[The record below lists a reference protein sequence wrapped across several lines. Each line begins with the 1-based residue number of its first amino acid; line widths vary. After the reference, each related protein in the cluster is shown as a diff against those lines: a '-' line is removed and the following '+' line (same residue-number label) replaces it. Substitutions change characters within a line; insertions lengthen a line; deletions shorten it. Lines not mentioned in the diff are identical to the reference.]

1 MRCPCECGRRVNRKD
16 VKLARRALFVRS
28 LCDGLQRA
36 RQVGAENGA
45 PPEDLVEIER
55 MIRRGEYFDR
65 AFLLLAH
72 GAAVTTF
79 YIELPDPTGGE
90 AIREPAFKVD
100 DPDDWEEWVLGTIT
114 MSMGVDREAF
124 ATWVPYQKV

>member
-1 MRCPCECGRRVNRKD
+1 MKCPCACGRRINRTD
-16 VKLARRALFVRS
+16 AKLARRALFVRS
-28 LCDGLQRA
+28 LCDGLGRS
-36 RQVGAENGA
+36 RQVGVENDA
-45 PPEDLVEIER
+45 PPEDLIEIDA

-72 GAAVTTF
+72 GATVTTS
-79 YIELPDPTGGE
+79 YIELRYVKGDATL
-90 AIREPAFKVD
+90 REPVFGVN
-100 DPDDWEEWVLGTIT
+100 DPDDWEERALGVIS